1 MARKRIKT
9 LASEWGVPVDDVLA
23 SCTRLHLPHAHSE
36 SSLLSQEE
44 TDRVKADL
52 DDQAHRAAL
61 MRRETVLET
70 SAGKVLEKRLNATV
84 MRRRHAEPDPNS
96 PPVADEPFHFEVEKD
111 QNEQFAA
118 PFFEEPIAGEPAE
131 PPFFEPVET
140 PAPPPE
146 SVSQAAHEEP
156 IAASAQPESAPP
168 DKPAPE
174 PVLETAPVEASTSN
188 GSSTPEAAGEPRE
201 AAPDSESRSMDN
213 QGAAIAPPEETGPI
227 ANGTAHAGEPAP
239 VLSVAGDTDNTEK
252 PSLAASAEVTPVEP
266 PPMPR
271 KPAPVARHEGGL
283 PPARQT
289 PPSRPPFPPRP
300 AQPPRISPPLA
311 SPMVQPPRDSTP
323 TRTLG
328 PTIGYRGPGSQ
339 QRRPEVRPQASTD
352 PSKTI
357 NLTGGAHASA
367 PSLDDGPRGPKVL
380 GKIDLR
386 KPTPPPRPAAPSGIA
401 RTGAGAVRPSE
412 RRVSPSQAA
421 PGQPD
426 FVPGLPPP
434 DQLKPG
440 ARPIKKKRV
449 VKKGTTDLAAER
461 EMRGLRVPKKRRA
474 LPGKEQRKTAITTPK
489 ASKRIVRIT
498 EGVTVAD
505 LARNMGVKAG
515 EIIRKLMD
523 LGVMSTLN
531 QVLDVDTA
539 TLVASEFGYSVEN
552 VAFDAESAIEESE
565 EVAAG
570 EVVTRPPV
578 VTVMGHVDHGK
589 TSLLDAI
596 RHTSVT
602 EGEFGGITQHIG
614 AYTVDIND
622 RKISF
627 VDTPGHEAFTA
638 MRARGA
644 KVTDIVILV
653 VAADEGV
660 MPQTVEALNHA
671 KAAKVPIIVAIN
683 KIDRPEANPD
693 RVKQQLT
700 EHGLIPEDYGGDTI
714 VVPVSARTR
723 EGIDRLLEM
732 ILLQADVMDLKAN
745 PDRSARGTVVE
756 SELDKGRGPVATVLI
771 QEGTLHQGDA
781 FVCGTSY
788 GRVRAMQNHLGQ
800 RITEAGP
807 STPVEIFGL
816 SAVPEPGTS
825 FVGVAEESKARQ
837 VAEFRRSKQR
847 EGVLQKTSRISL
859 QDLSERMLA
868 GEVKELSVIIKGDVN
883 GSVEALAESL
893 MRLSTSEVKL
903 DIVHR
908 SVGAISET
916 DVTLASASR
925 AIIIG
930 FNVRPEPKA
939 AQLAEKENVEI
950 RLYTIIYE
958 AINDIREAM
967 EGLLAPTYRE
977 KSLGRAEVRQTFV
990 VQGTTVAG
998 VMVVEGKVLRNARA
1012 RLVRDGRVVW
1022 EGKIATLRRF
1032 KDDAREVMAGYEC
1045 GIGLENF
1052 NDIKPGDVIEDYE
1065 LEAVLRKLAIPKPEA
1080 VRGASPAIEK
1090 QPPA

>member
-9 LASEWGVPVDDVLA
+9 LANDWGVSVDDVLA
-23 SCTRLHLPHAHSE
+23 SAGRLHLSHAHSE
-36 SSLLSQEE
+36 SSLLSQED
-44 TDRVKADL
+44 TDRIKADL
-52 DDQAHRAAL
+52 DEQAHRTAL
-61 MRRETVLET
+61 MRRETVVET

-84 MRRRHAEPDPNS
+84 MRRRHAEPEAG
-96 PPVADEPFHFEVEKD
+96 VASSNGEPFHFEAPD
-111 QNEQFAA
+111 HQEQSFDA
-118 PFFEEPIAGEPAE
+118 PFFEEPLTTELEAPA
-131 PPFFEPVET
+131 FEPVE
-140 PAPPPE
+140 PELPSFAPPTEPAQTEAPTEATLGAESGRDATPTEASSAAPEE
-146 SVSQAAHEEP
+146 SVPGNGAVRNER
-156 IAASAQPESAPP
+156 ASASEAPAERHEIDARNETEQLEDQSA
-168 DKPAPE
+168 
-174 PVLETAPVEASTSN
+174 ETGP
-188 GSSTPEAAGEPRE
+188 AGEF
-201 AAPDSESRSMDN
+201 A
-213 QGAAIAPPEETGPI
+213 PI
-227 ANGTAHAGEPAP
+227 ANGTSHAVESAASPEAAPTKPASSAP
-239 VLSVAGDTDNTEK
+239 ADRRPALKSPAADK
-252 PSLAASAEVTPVEP
+252 PS
-266 PPMPR
+266 
-271 KPAPVARHEGGL
+271 
-283 PPARQT
+283 
-289 PPSRPPFPPRP
+289 PPRP
-300 AQPPRISPPLA
+300 APRVPFQPRPTASPMTQPPRESA
-311 SPMVQPPRDSTP
+311 PPRS
-323 TRTLG
+323 LG
-328 PTIGYRGPGSQ
+328 PSIGYRGPGTQ
-339 QRRPEVRPQASTD
+339 QRRPEFRPTA
-352 PSKTI
+352 PAEPGKTI
-357 NLTGGAHASA
+357 NLTGGSHASA
-367 PSLDDGPRGPKVL
+367 PTLDDGPRGPKVL

-386 KPTPPPRPAAPSGIA
+386 KPAPAPRPTAPSG
-401 RTGAGAVRPSE
+401 AGRPAGGPIRPGE
-412 RRVSPSQAA
+412 RRVSPSQQALTS
-421 PGQPD
+421 QPD
-426 FVPGLPPP
+426 FAPAPPP

-440 ARPIKKKRV
+440 ARGIKKKRV
-449 VKKGTTDLAAER
+449 VKKGSTDLAAER

-474 LPGKEQRKTAITTPK
+474 MPGKELRKTEITTPK
-489 ASKRIVRIT
+489 ASKRVVRIT

-531 QVLDVDTA
+531 QVLDLDTA

-552 VAFDAESAIEESE
+552 VSFDVESTIEESE
-565 EVAAG
+565 EAGAG
-570 EVVTRPPV
+570 EAVTRPPV

-596 RHTSVT
+596 RHTNIT

-614 AYTVDIND
+614 AYMVDIGG
-622 RKISF
+622 RPISF

-660 MPQTVEALNHA
+660 MPQTIEALNHA
-671 KAAKVPIIVAIN
+671 KAAGVPIIVALN
-683 KIDRPEANPD
+683 KVDRPEANVD

-700 EHGLIPEDYGGDTI
+700 EHGLIPEEYGGDTI

-745 PDRSARGTVVE
+745 PDRNARGTVVE
-756 SELDKGRGPVATVLI
+756 SQLDRGRGPVATVLI

-781 FVCGTSY
+781 FVCGISY

-800 RITEAGP
+800 RITDAGP

-825 FVGVAEESKARQ
+825 FIGVAEEAKARQ

-868 GEVKELSVIIKGDVN
+868 GEVKELRVIIKGDVN

-893 MRLSTSEVKL
+893 SRLSTNEVKL
-903 DIVHR
+903 EILHR

-916 DVTLASASR
+916 DVALASASK
-925 AIIIG
+925 AIILG

-939 AQLAEKENVEI
+939 AQVAEKEGVEV

-967 EGLLAPTYRE
+967 EGLLAPTFRE
-977 KSLGRAEVRQTFV
+977 KALGRAEVRQTFV
-990 VQGTTVAG
+990 VQGNAIAG
-998 VMVVEGKVLRNARA
+998 VMVADGKIVRNARA

-1022 EGKIATLRRF
+1022 EGKIGTLRRF
-1032 KDDAREVMAGYEC
+1032 KDDAREVQAGYEC

-1052 NDIKPGDVIEDYE
+1052 GDIKPGDVIEDFE
-1065 LEAVLRKLAIPKPEA
+1065 LETVLRKLVIPKPEPL
-1080 VRGASPAIEK
+1080 RGAGVEK
-1090 QPPA
+1090 QPQV